1 MLICCWFIKL
11 IIEML
16 CCKNVWLRNDFLI
29 HFCKCKWFVTIFHYV
44 FTDSD
49 NEKFAV
55 LPPSTTGSLTSI
67 TTTSVASSEPDPGSD
82 KGGDDGGNAKLTGN
96 GIAKEEAWWQTTIQ
110 VSIPFL
116 IAGVGT
122 IGAGIILGIVEVCL
136 HINTLIWFDC

>member
-1 MLICCWFIKL
+1 MENRFYLRVNCK
-11 IIEML
+11 IIVL
-16 CCKNVWLRNDFLI
+16 FNL
-29 HFCKCKWFVTIFHYV
+29 

-110 VSIPFL
+110 VAIPFL

-122 IGAGIILGIVEVCL
+122 IGAGIILGIVEVCMKL
-136 HINTLIWFDC
+136 DL

>member
-1 MLICCWFIKL
+1 MIAICKIDRFSSNL
-11 IIEML
+11 
-16 CCKNVWLRNDFLI
+16 
-29 HFCKCKWFVTIFHYV
+29 H

-82 KGGDDGGNAKLTGN
+82 KGGDDGGNDKLTGN

-122 IGAGIILGIVEVCL
+122 IGAGIILGIVEVRFFL
-136 HINTLIWFDC
+136 SNY